1 MGSRVVVA
9 AVLLA
14 VGCNQLTGV
23 GDLKVSSCGADAGA
37 DAGACETGL
46 NPLNV
51 RDGDSA
57 DDARDPERGGGGV
70 GSGDGEGAGGGS
82 NRVGGPLGSAGTE
95 GDVPRGFVPGT
106 FSCEPDSE
114 LQCLG
119 AGNCAGTQSC
129 LDDGES
135 VSSCACGPA
144 PVLRRDSVGAACD
157 SDEDCSAGLGCTTA
171 EATSG
176 PFVNGG
182 AQGGYCSRPCSGD
195 ADCRS
200 SDPGAACVSYASGAA
215 FCLQGCDPLLPS
227 FPGQCN
233 GRSELTCL
241 PDELGERAYC
251 VPACQTD
258 SDCAPRACDL
268 STGYCRDSVR
278 DGEPIGGACA
288 ADDDCAGGVCRT
300 LPGQTPACTG
310 LCTFGSIAGCGFGAD
325 DSPRLAACTTSA
337 GGGELAVLLGIGV
350 GPGLCQELCD
360 EDDDCAQ
367 AENGWGCTP
376 WPDLLDNAERF
387 DSIGFCEP
395 QDGDGDGG
403 DGLCNDSCL
412 FAADGACD
420 DGGAGSFI
428 PVCELGTDCLDCGP
442 R

>member
-1 MGSRVVVA
+1 
-9 AVLLA
+9 
-14 VGCNQLTGV
+14 
-23 GDLKVSSCGADAGA
+23 
-37 DAGACETGL
+37 
-46 NPLNV
+46 
-51 RDGDSA
+51 
-57 DDARDPERGGGGV
+57 
-70 GSGDGEGAGGGS
+70 
-82 NRVGGPLGSAGTE
+82 
-95 GDVPRGFVPGT
+95 
-106 FSCEPDSE
+106 
-114 LQCLG
+114 
-119 AGNCAGTQSC
+119 
-129 LDDGES
+129 
-135 VSSCACGPA
+135 
-144 PVLRRDSVGAACD
+144 
-157 SDEDCSAGLGCTTA
+157 
-171 EATSG
+171 
-176 PFVNGG
+176 
-182 AQGGYCSRPCSGD
+182 
-195 ADCRS
+195 
-200 SDPGAACVSYASGAA
+200 
-215 FCLQGCDPLLPS
+215 
-227 FPGQCN
+227 
-233 GRSELTCL
+233 
-241 PDELGERAYC
+241 
-251 VPACQTD
+251 
-258 SDCAPRACDL
+258 
-268 STGYCRDSVR
+268 
-278 DGEPIGGACA
+278 
-288 ADDDCAGGVCRT
+288 